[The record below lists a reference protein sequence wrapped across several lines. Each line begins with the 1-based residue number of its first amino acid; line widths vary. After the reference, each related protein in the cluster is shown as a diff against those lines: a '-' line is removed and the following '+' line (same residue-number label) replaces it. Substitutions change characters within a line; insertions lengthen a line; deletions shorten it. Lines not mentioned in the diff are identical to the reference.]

1 MHVTVEG
8 NFSGN
13 PAVSDQIAYDVE
25 LTGSGDLD
33 GLVREVDR
41 IAEIPN
47 TLRQGASV
55 SLRTHADRLARADLA
70 GISEHSPTRRW
81 LPAAEACSNWP
92 GEAFAAGLAV
102 IVFVEGRSPAA
113 CAARRGTMKYD
124 DIIVGGGSAGAVLAA
139 RLSEERS
146 RRVLLLEAGPDYAT
160 LESTPDDLQDSW
172 RMSLQAHDWGL
183 IAEAVPGRTILYP
196 RGRVIG
202 GSSAV
207 NAAIALRGVPADYD
221 EWAALGNDAWSWAEV
236 LPYFRRLEDDREGSE
251 ELHGRGGPVAIE
263 RWRREDLI
271 PTQLA
276 FFDACRRLGFAEVA
290 DHNHPQATGVGP
302 FPQNRRGRLRLSTA
316 IAYLLPTRERPNLTI
331 RPHSV
336 VNRVLVESDRA
347 LGVEFEA
354 DGEPDAAYG
363 RRITIAAGAI
373 GTPAILLRSG
383 IGPKEAVLGL
393 GIEPLVDLPG
403 VGENL
408 IDHPVTRVLLVPK
421 PGSCD
426 PETPLAQVVVRYTAP
441 GSNEFNDMQQVIFS
455 HVDLARIGG
464 EQAVRAVG
472 APLAIGLPVALE
484 RPLARGRVSLASRDP
499 HVHPLVELNYTADPE
514 DLRRLVE
521 GVRLAWTLAH
531 EPEIARHVE
540 RIALLTEETMGSEEA
555 LQRYVRATVTTQF
568 HPCGTARMGP
578 ADDPMA
584 VIDQYCRVR
593 AIPNL
598 RVADASIMPTIPRA
612 NINLSCIMI
621 GEYVADWMQDG
632 GLTQPM
638 GLELRRP

>member
-1 MHVTVEG
+1 
-8 NFSGN
+8 
-13 PAVSDQIAYDVE
+13 
-25 LTGSGDLD
+25 
-33 GLVREVDR
+33 
-41 IAEIPN
+41 
-47 TLRQGASV
+47 
-55 SLRTHADRLARADLA
+55 
-70 GISEHSPTRRW
+70 
-81 LPAAEACSNWP
+81 
-92 GEAFAAGLAV
+92 
-102 IVFVEGRSPAA
+102 
-113 CAARRGTMKYD
+113 MKYD

-139 RLSEERS
+139 RLSEEPS
-146 RRVLLLEAGPDYAT
+146 RRILLLEAGPDYAT

-172 RMSLQAHDWGL
+172 RMSLRAHDWGL
-183 IAEAVPGRTILYP
+183 SAEAVPGRTILYP

-221 EWAALGNDAWSWAEV
+221 EWAALGNDAWSWADV
-236 LPYFRRLEDDREGSE
+236 LPYFRRLEDDRGGSE
-251 ELHGRGGPVAIE
+251 EVHGRGGPVAID
-263 RWRREDLI
+263 RWRREELI

-276 FFDACRRLGFAEVA
+276 FLDVCRRLGFDEVA

-316 IAYLLPTRERPNLTI
+316 ITYLLPARDRQNLTV
-331 RPHSV
+331 RPHCLV
-336 VNRVLVESDRA
+336 DRVLVEDDRL
-347 LGVEFEA
+347 LGLEF
-354 DGEPDAAYG
+354 AAGGKCESAYA

-393 GIEPLVDLPG
+393 GIEPVVDLPG
-403 VGENL
+403 VGANL
-408 IDHPVTRVLLVPK
+408 IDHPVTRLLLVPK

-426 PETPLAQVVVRYTAP
+426 LETPLAQVVLRYTAP

-455 HVDLARIGG
+455 HVDVARIGG
-464 EQAVRAVG
+464 EQAVKAVG

-484 RPLARGRVSLASRDP
+484 RPHSRGRLSLASRDP

-521 GVRLAWTLAH
+521 GVRLAWQVAH
-531 EPEIARHVE
+531 EPELARHVE
-540 RIALLTEETMGSEEA
+540 RIALLSDETMGSDEA
-555 LQRYVRATVTTQF
+555 LRTYVRATVATQF

-578 ADDPMA
+578 TGDPMA

-612 NINLSCIMI
+612 NINLTCIMI
-621 GEYVADWMQDG
+621 GEHVADWMHD
-632 GLTQPM
+632 
-638 GLELRRP
+638 ED